1 MAVLTLDRVVS
12 LDDGTTD
19 WRARYGVAALAAGAA
34 AIHLALAPA
43 HIGESHVLGWG
54 FLVAAWIQLA
64 IAVLAVT
71 RPSKRLWLATI
82 AASAAMVGTWAVSRT
97 TGLPLS
103 GHAGEVES
111 MTIVDLTTVGLEL
124 ATIVGA
130 IALLA
135 VRPSGKVLFPL
146 VPVLAVAAASVAIA
160 SPDARAHG
168 AGGDGH
174 GHGAVASPE
183 HDQLLALGFGE
194 FMNGHAHTQ
203 MEVVLDPASQAA
215 LDAQLAV
222 TSETAALYPTVQ
234 SAIDAGYTPAG
245 PYVPGL
251 GYHLI
256 KFAGPD
262 YLNTDG
268 VFTDAELRSPLGL
281 MYAGDELD
289 SPLGGFMYYAATD
302 VEPTGF
308 VGRGDGWHYH
318 EDLCMVVNADGKM
331 TFPFGPDFGATK
343 AQCDGVS
350 GMLMDSQ
357 WMVHVWTVPG
367 YDDMSDHGGVFA
379 EMHPRFACSDGTFH
393 MLEFEDWGDNTNVCV
408 SRAAGEP
415 DVAL

>member
-19 WRARYGVAALAAGAA
+19 WRARYGVAALSAGAA
-34 AIHLALAPA
+34 AIHLAMAPG
-43 HIGESHVLGWG
+43 HLGESAILGGG
-54 FLVAAWIQLA
+54 FIVAAWVQLA

-71 RPSKRLWLATI
+71 RPSQRLWLATI
-82 AASAAMVGTWAVSRT
+82 AANVAMVATWAVSRT
-97 TGLPLS
+97 AGLPLS

-111 MTIVDLTTVGLEL
+111 MSIVDLTAVGLEIAAVL
-124 ATIVGA
+124 GA
-130 IALLA
+130 VALLA
-135 VRPSGKVLFPL
+135 VRPSGKALFPL
-146 VPVLAVAAASVAIA
+146 VPILAVAAASVAIA
-160 SPDARAHG
+160 SPEARSHG
-168 AGGDGH
+168 DAGGDH
-174 GHGAVASPE
+174 HGATSTPE
-183 HDQLLALGFGE
+183 HEQLLALGFGE
-194 FMNGHAHTQ
+194 FMNGHAHTHV
-203 MEVVLDPASQAA
+203 EVVLDPTSQAA
-215 LDAQLAV
+215 LDAQLAI
-222 TSETAALYPTVQ
+222 TRETAALYPTVQ
-234 SAIDAGYTPAG
+234 AAMDAGYTPAG

-256 KFAGPD
+256 KYAGAD
-262 YLNTDG
+262 YINPDG

-281 MYAGDELD
+281 MYAGDQLD
-289 SPLGGFMYYAATD
+289 SELGGFMYYSATD

-308 VGRGDGWHYH
+308 VGRGDGWHFH
-318 EDLCMVVNADGKM
+318 EDLCLVVNAEGKM

-367 YDDMSDHGGVFA
+367 YDDMADHGGVFA

-393 MLEFEDWGDNTNVCV
+393 MVDFEDWGDRTNVCV
-408 SRAAGEP
+408 SKTAGEP